1 MSCTQHGTS
10 SRALGFPTKLT
21 SAPTRSKRTGEPG
34 TQVELQECPINAEIW
49 LPRLFTMQARAIAPS
64 SKKKTLAPSRDS
76 RRGREWISHDSGRS
90 LSIARLPNAE
100 TSLVGVTYSTAR
112 RESFPELKGTRAWI
126 VVPRWSWDSIESVP
140 FRSFRRSSMLMR
152 PSPRLAFAA
161 SMSKPAP
168 ESLTVR

>member
-1 MSCTQHGTS
+1 MHWASQLNSRVRQHARNEPVNLGRRLNCKNVRSMQRSGCLVS
-10 SRALGFPTKLT
+10 SQCRHGPL
-21 SAPTRSKRTGEPG
+21 
-34 TQVELQECPINAEIW
+34 
-49 LPRLFTMQARAIAPS
+49 APS
-64 SKKKTLAPSRDS
+64 AKKKTLAPSRDS
-76 RRGREWISHDSGRS
+76 RRRREWISHDSGRS

-140 FRSFRRSSMLMR
+140 FRSFRRSSMLMS